1 MKNNQRFDLSDY
13 LIHFFRD
20 IDLDSV
26 NAPLITPEFMGWQ
39 NINEGDFYPAFFMLR
54 SAINNGRLWATW
66 SIRNE
71 KRTIYGNY
79 PAICFTEMPIAA
91 FLEAGIYR
99 QSQGQ
104 AMSPYAIIFK
114 KSDLYKLG
122 VRQVIYDSYPEST
135 DKKYGVRML
144 DERYLPA
151 DQQYRYV
158 QHVISDGKVID
169 WTHEREWRLICK
181 ENIENYKKVM
191 AFYEEDN
198 DDLDDNNFYD
208 ITDWDQIPGLDLD
221 NNHISGF
228 GVIVKSSQQAELIS
242 HDILTRIDKGLA
254 KSYHNFFV
262 LVYDILPSL
271 ESLQNPDSISTAIK
285 DASIFFD
292 VFFQMPKQ
300 KSEVYTK
307 QFLDLKEKI
316 FSNNNKKIFPIESGS
331 CWLWLHDNKHYMTRA
346 LLDNGCAFVS
356 NSGRYLVPL
365 FETSPLKNLREQE
378 YLTEIF
384 ATAVYNDFNLPCSFF
399 SVSNSLNPDDV
410 PFRSDHIKRDN
421 HSNYFNYSYVN
432 YE

>member
-26 NAPLITPEFMGWQ
+26 NASLIIPEFMGWQ

-71 KRTIYGNY
+71 KRTIYGEY
-79 PAICFTEMPIAA
+79 PAICFTDMPIAA
-91 FLEAGIYR
+91 FLEAGKYR

-114 KSDLYKLG
+114 KSDLLRLG
-122 VRQVIYDSYPEST
+122 ARHVIYESYQKS
-135 DKKYGVRML
+135 YLNQVGARML
-144 DERYLPA
+144 NENFLPA
-151 DQQYRYV
+151 DQQYKYV
-158 QHVISDGKVID
+158 PYDITTDKPID
-169 WTHEREWRLICK
+169 WTHEREWRLACK
-181 ENIENYKKVM
+181 DNIENYKKIM
-191 AFYEEDN
+191 AYYEGLS
-198 DDLDDNNFYD
+198 DDIDENECEL
-208 ITDWDQIPGLDLD
+208 TDWDQIPGLDLD
-221 NNHISGF
+221 NNHINGF
-228 GVIVKSSQQAELIS
+228 GVIVKSSRQAELIS

-262 LVYDILPSL
+262 LIYDILPSL
-271 ESLQNPDSISTAIK
+271 ESLQSPDSISKAIEN
-285 DASIFFD
+285 ASIFFD

-300 KSEVYTK
+300 QSEAYTK
-307 QFLDLKEKI
+307 QFLDLKEQI
-316 FSNNNKKIFPIESGS
+316 FSNNNKKVFPIESGS
-331 CWLWLHDNKHYMTRA
+331 CWLWLHDNKHYITRA
-346 LLDNGCAFVS
+346 LLDNGYAFVS

-378 YLTEIF
+378 YLTGIF
-384 ATAVYNDFNLPCSFF
+384 ATAVHEKFNLPCSYF
-399 SVSNSLNPDDV
+399 SVSNSLDPESV
-410 PFRSDHIKRDN
+410 PFYSDHIRRNN
-421 HSNYFNYSYVN
+421 HSNYFNYSDSN